1 MLHSSTIYLHNYMR
15 YLFPKTLKK
24 YVIFAQLYFS

>member
-1 MLHSSTIYLHNYMR
+1 MLYSSTMYLYNYMG